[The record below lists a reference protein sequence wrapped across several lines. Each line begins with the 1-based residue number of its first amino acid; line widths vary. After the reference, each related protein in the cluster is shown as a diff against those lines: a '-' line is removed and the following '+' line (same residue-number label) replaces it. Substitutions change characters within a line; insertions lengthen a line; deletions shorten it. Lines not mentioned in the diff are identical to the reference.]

1 MFAKQNLLTHFKAIS
16 EVLSKHGLTASLDP
30 VTFHLT
36 IRSERGTWALHPQ
49 FIARKMQKKL
59 YTPKFEKQVRVFIGW
74 RPYFNKRWPL
84 SQSKLALKRC
94 IESHGLLTP
103 AYAVDAS
110 TPMRDVIVKGDFST
124 FAEGI
129 EGPLH
134 SSTEYAL
141 QEGQYF
147 EQFIR
152 GRIAKIWYWN
162 DKPVYA
168 ELLQQPCV
176 RGDGNRS
183 IRQLIEIELERR
195 QIKRGDLLGEVAK
208 MLAYQGLNLDT
219 VPGLDERVL
228 ADFRYG
234 SVLTQQSETEELDLT
249 NASSAAALPA
259 GVFETMQRIGAILWQ
274 DIPAETRALTAY
286 TVDAIL
292 DDTGALYVLEV
303 NCNPFMHPGVYAVML
318 SDWID
323 QVPPKPLEPG
333 MPAVE
338 SMSLEATALGA
349 TSMANA
355 ALSATTSAQ
364 AGSAVLGLDEILA
377 IAEVELGN
385 QNFEAA
391 LLKAKH
397 VLGQSPYET
406 RALLL
411 AARVY
416 ARIRLYPQAKAYYVK
431 FMELQP
437 NAVGALFEL
446 GLVHF
451 DMNEIPEA
459 QTIWQQVL
467 NFAPDFPPALFYSAR
482 ISANNGA
489 IDEARSL
496 LETLMRSTPQ
506 EDPLF
511 GHARNFMQ
519 SLPSRTH

>member
-1 MFAKQNLLTHFKAIS
+1 
-16 EVLSKHGLTASLDP
+16 
-30 VTFHLT
+30 
-36 IRSERGTWALHPQ
+36 
-49 FIARKMQKKL
+49 
-59 YTPKFEKQVRVFIGW
+59 
-74 RPYFNKRWPL
+74 
-84 SQSKLALKRC
+84 
-94 IESHGLLTP
+94 
-103 AYAVDAS
+103 
-110 TPMRDVIVKGDFST
+110 MRDVIVKGDFST

-129 EGPLH
+129 DGPFH
-134 SSTEYAL
+134 SSAEYTL

-183 IRQLIEIELERR
+183 IRQLIEIELDRR
-195 QIKRGDLLGEVAK
+195 QVKRGDLLGDVSK
-208 MLAYQGLNLDT
+208 MLAYQGLNLGT
-219 VPGLDERVL
+219 VPALDERVL

-234 SVLTQQSETEELDLT
+234 SVLTQQSDTEELDLT
-249 NASSAAALPA
+249 DASSAAALPP
-259 GVFETMQRIGAILWQ
+259 GVFETMQRIGALLWQ
-274 DIPAETRALTAY
+274 EIPAETRELTAY

-292 DDTGALYVLEV
+292 DGAGALHVLEV
-303 NCNPFMHPGVYAVML
+303 NCNPFMHPGVYATML
-318 SDWID
+318 NDWID
-323 QVPPKPLEPG
+323 NMPPKPLEPG
-333 MPAVE
+333 MPAME
-338 SMSLEATALGA
+338 GGAAISGAASAGALSMP
-349 TSMANA
+349 NA
-355 ALSATTSAQ
+355 AQS
-364 AGSAVLGLDEILA
+364 GSAVLGLDELLA
-377 IAEVELGN
+377 IAETELAN

-391 LLKAKH
+391 LLKAKN
-397 VLGQSPYET
+397 VLLQSPYET

-411 AARVY
+411 AARIY
-416 ARIRLYPQAKAYYVK
+416 ARIRLYPQAKAYYQK

-451 DMNEIPEA
+451 DMNEVPEA
-459 QTIWQQVL
+459 RTIWQQVL

-496 LETLMRSTPQ
+496 LETLLRTTPQ

-511 GHARNFMQ
+511 GHAQNFIQ
-519 SLPSRTH
+519 SLPSATQH